1 MIVQCKEE
9 DVEKNGYTQTDR
21 QTDIQTE
28 MLNTDPVSPRTGL
41 GKKYIQFN
49 NINRKVFTFFV
60 DYSVSLCNVIIK
72 SIQPINLEKFIIE
85 KGEDWRL

>member
-9 DVEKNGYTQTDR
+9 AVEKNGYTQTHRHTDT
-21 QTDIQTE
+21 QTD
-28 MLNTDPVSPRTGL
+28 MPNMDPASPRTGL

-60 DYSVSLCNVIIK
+60 DYSVSLCNVIII
-72 SIQPINLEKFIIE
+72 SIQPI
-85 KGEDWRL
+85 